1 MPSSNNVIQ
10 LAIQLIVLIALGF
23 AAYSKI
29 VSRLSVLETKVDL
42 LWGRAVG
49 CKQMEEE

>member
-10 LAIQLIVLIALGF
+10 LAVQLVILLALGF

-29 VSRLSVLETKVDL
+29 VSRLSVLETKVDM
-42 LWGRAVG
+42 LWGRATG
-49 CKQMEEE
+49 CKPVKEE